1 MTHEVIRQEEARL
14 AEKVT
19 EARPRETDRVEALA
33 KRYSKRMAEYMNRE
47 SNIGCRC
54 PSVMISGAGNFPVKK
69 KEKQVQAW
77 EKNHQFY
84 TETQKILD
92 KIKGILRGKDIIKSS
107 DEDAIERLEEKLDA
121 LKENQERMRAVN
133 KAIRLKNTK
142 KGNEELKILGYSD
155 EQIQELR
162 TPDFMGRV
170 GFPAYALQNN
180 NANIHR
186 VEERLKS
193 LKAVKEKGTKET
205 EFELFKVVEN
215 VEAMRLQI
223 IFGEKPEADV
233 RAVLKKNGFKWA
245 PSQGAWQRML
255 NPAGKYALN
264 RVKEE
269 LEVIRTMESTMQTR
283 KNTESQQENPERP
296 KPDQD
301 RQHGPTII
309 HWKAFTICPET
320 YGKW

>member
-1 MTHEVIRQEEARL
+1 MERLYCTINEEQARIAHDMMSMSDYKAGSKTEEYRGYVDKAYDL
-14 AEKVT
+14 AEKVA

-54 PSVMISGAGNFPVKK
+54 PSVMISGADNFPVKK

-142 KGNEELKILGYSD
+142 KGDEELKILGYSD

-269 LEVIRTMESTMQTR
+269 LEAV
-283 KNTESQQENPERP
+283 
-296 KPDQD
+296 
-301 RQHGPTII
+301 
-309 HWKAFTICPET
+309 
-320 YGKW
+320 